1 MSIIKENREEDPLGH
16 QVLGNQEAYVRI
28 RNHKNDAS
36 TSDDCQGG
44 SYKTV
49 TASLVGFVPDLQNLV
64 GLRLVIQQE
73 C

>member
-1 MSIIKENREEDPLGH
+1 MSIVERSRKEDLLGH
-16 QVLGNQEAYVRI
+16 QVLGNQETYVRV

-49 TASLVGFVPDLQNLV
+49 TVSLVDLLPDLQNPV
-64 GLRLVIQQE
+64 GL
-73 C
+73 